1 MKQQGVCSKEK
12 SKIKPWGGVGTKQLN
27 AVDINGLPNKEIQN
41 NGHINIHS
49 TQKNG

>member
-1 MKQQGVCSKEK
+1 MFQRKEK
-12 SKIKPWGGVGTKQLN
+12 DKTLGWSGEKQLN